1 MTDAIAGRNLQ
12 KLNGKRMKR
21 FIHQKLE
28 AIQVRK
34 NQQTLQATVAMAAG
48 MAMSSSVFAAKTGTE
63 FKTVSDMLQ
72 AWSEGYLGM
81 TIALAAFIIGLAVG
95 LMKQTI
101 MPAVVGIGVALAA
114 TLGPKIIIS
123 MFTAVI

>member
-1 MTDAIAGRNLQ
+1 MTDAIAERYLQ
-12 KLNGKRMKR
+12 IFNGKRMKR
-21 FIHQKLE
+21 FIQQKLQE
-28 AIQVRK
+28 VQIRKKQKSLQV
-34 NQQTLQATVAMAAG
+34 AVAMASG
-48 MAMSSSVFAAKTGTE
+48 MAMSTSVFAAQTGSE

-72 AWSEGYLGM
+72 AWAEGYLGM

>member
-1 MTDAIAGRNLQ
+1 MTDAIAERYLQ
-12 KLNGKRMKR
+12 IFNGKRMKR
-21 FIHQKLE
+21 FIQQKLQE
-28 AIQVRK
+28 VQIRK
-34 NQQTLQATVAMAAG
+34 NQKSLQVAVAMASG
-48 MAMSSSVFAAKTGTE
+48 MAMSTSVFAAQTGTE

-72 AWSEGYLGM
+72 AWAEGYLGM

>member
-1 MTDAIAGRNLQ
+1 MTDAIAERYLQ
-12 KLNGKRMKR
+12 IFNGKRMKR
-21 FIHQKLE
+21 FIQQKLQE
-28 AIQVRK
+28 VQIRK
-34 NQQTLQATVAMAAG
+34 NQKSLQVAVAMASG
-48 MAMSSSVFAAKTGTE
+48 MAMSTSVFAAQTGSE

-72 AWSEGYLGM
+72 AWAEGYLGM

>member
-1 MTDAIAGRNLQ
+1 
-12 KLNGKRMKR
+12 
-21 FIHQKLE
+21 
-28 AIQVRK
+28 
-34 NQQTLQATVAMAAG
+34 
-48 MAMSSSVFAAKTGTE
+48 
-63 FKTVSDMLQ
+63 
-72 AWSEGYLGM
+72 M

-101 MPAVVGIGVALAA
+101 MPCVVGIGVALAA

>member
-21 FIHQKLE
+21 FIHQKLQE
-28 AIQVRK
+28 VQIRK
-34 NQQTLQATVAMAAG
+34 NQKSLQVAVAMASG
-48 MAMSSSVFAAKTGTE
+48 MAMSTSVFAAQTGSE

-72 AWSEGYLGM
+72 AWAEGYLGM

>member
-1 MTDAIAGRNLQ
+1 
-12 KLNGKRMKR
+12 MKR
-21 FIHQKLE
+21 FIQQKLE
-28 AIQVRK
+28 VVNGARK
-34 NQQTLQATVAMAAG
+34 QRQMQAAVAMTMG
-48 MAMSSSVFAAKTGTE
+48 MVMNTSVFAAKTGTE

-72 AWSEGYLGM
+72 KWAEGYLGM

-101 MPAVVGIGVALAA
+101 MPCIVGIGVALAS

-123 MFTAVI
+123 LFTAVI

>member
-1 MTDAIAGRNLQ
+1 
-12 KLNGKRMKR
+12 
-21 FIHQKLE
+21 
-28 AIQVRK
+28 
-34 NQQTLQATVAMAAG
+34 
-48 MAMSSSVFAAKTGTE
+48 
-63 FKTVSDMLQ
+63 
-72 AWSEGYLGM
+72 M

>member
-1 MTDAIAGRNLQ
+1 MTDAIAERYLQ
-12 KLNGKRMKR
+12 IFNGKRMKR
-21 FIHQKLE
+21 FIQQKLQE
-28 AIQVRK
+28 VQIRK
-34 NQQTLQATVAMAAG
+34 NQKSLQVAVAMASG
-48 MAMSSSVFAAKTGTE
+48 MAMSTSVFAAQTGTE

-72 AWSEGYLGM
+72 AWTEGYLGM